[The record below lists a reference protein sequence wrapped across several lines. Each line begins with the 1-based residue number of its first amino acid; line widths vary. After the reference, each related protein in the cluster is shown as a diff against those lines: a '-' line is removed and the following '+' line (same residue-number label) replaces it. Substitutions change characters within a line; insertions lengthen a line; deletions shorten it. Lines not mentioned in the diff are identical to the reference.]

1 MPVTFKPDQSC
12 VAALGPPHTASPDS
26 SARHSS
32 IGQPMS
38 RINKSVPF
46 WRREQFTPFLLLM
59 PAILIL
65 LLVVLLPL
73 LFSLYTSFTGYR
85 LIRPESLYNWVG
97 FRNYERI
104 FTNANFWYAFGRT
117 VLFLTIALNLEFL
130 FGLGIALLINKITW
144 GQRTL
149 RTIMMFPMMF
159 SPILVG
165 YQFKFIFNDNIGILN
180 NALQSL
186 GLSDGAIPWLV
197 DKQLAM
203 FSIIFAEVWMST
215 SIFAILLLA
224 GLFAMPR
231 DPLEAAKVDG
241 CNPWQVFR
249 HITLPFLMPFAFIAM
264 TIRSLDV
271 ARAYDIVDVM
281 TGGGPAGRTELL
293 WTLIARVGY
302 DNSRM
307 GQANAMAYV
316 SILLSIAFT
325 YYFFRKLIAARKY
338 MGGAD

>member
-1 MPVTFKPDQSC
+1 M
-12 VAALGPPHTASPDS
+12 H
-26 SARHSS
+26 
-32 IGQPMS
+32 
-38 RINKSVPF
+38 
-46 WRREQFTPFLLLM
+46 WRSEKHAPILLLS
-59 PAILIL
+59 PAILTIVFVVAIP
-65 LLVVLLPL
+65 LV
-73 LFSLYTSFTGYR
+73 FSLYTSLTPYKLTRPDTINTFIGLQNYVR
-85 LIRPESLYNWVG
+85 LFN
-97 FRNYERI
+97 
-104 FTNANFWYAFGRT
+104 NAQFWWAFLRT
-117 VLFLTIALNLEFL
+117 TLFLAIVINVEFIL
-130 FGLGIALLINKITW
+130 GLGIALLINRITW

-165 YQFKFIFNDNIGILN
+165 FQFKFIFNDNVGILN

-197 DKQLAM
+197 DKYLAM
-203 FSIIFAEVWMST
+203 FSIMFAEIWMST
-215 SIFAILLLA
+215 SVFAILLLA

-249 HITLPFLMPFAFIAM
+249 HITMPFIMPFAFIAM

-293 WTLIARVGY
+293 WTIIARVGY
-302 DNSRM
+302 DNARM

-316 SILLSIAFT
+316 STLLSILFT
-325 YYFFRKLIAARKY
+325 YYFFTKLVAARKY
-338 MGGAD
+338 MGGAE

>member
-1 MPVTFKPDQSC
+1 MR
-12 VAALGPPHTASPDS
+12 
-26 SARHSS
+26 SAKK
-32 IGQPMS
+32 G
-38 RINKSVPF
+38 VPF
-46 WRREQFTPFLLLM
+46 WQREKYTPYMLLL
-59 PAILIL
+59 PAVLTIIF
-65 LLVVLLPL
+65 VVLLPL

-85 LIRPESLYNWVG
+85 LIRPETLWDWVG
-97 FRNYERI
+97 LRNYRRI
-104 FTNANFWYAFGRT
+104 FADGDFWLAFGRT
-117 VLFLTIALNLEFL
+117 IIFLTIALNVEFL
-130 FGLGIALLINKITW
+130 LGLGIALLINKITW

-180 NALQSL
+180 NALQAM
-186 GLSDGAIPWLV
+186 GISDGAIAWLV
-197 DKQLAM
+197 ERNLAM

-215 SIFAILLLA
+215 SVFAILLLA
-224 GLFAMPR
+224 GLFSMPR

-249 HITLPFLMPFAFIAM
+249 HITLPFLMPFVFIAM
-264 TIRSLDV
+264 TIRSLDI

-293 WTLIARVGY
+293 WTMIARVGY
-302 DNSRM
+302 DNARM

-325 YYFFRKLIAARKY
+325 YYFFTKLLSARKY
-338 MGGAD
+338 MGGAE